1 MIIVGRHIEGIT
13 INPLEYILDANEYVM
28 QFINK
33 AEAIAYL
40 KKHGVSNKVIKHLV
54 FEEIGSD
61 PLKIGRYIPA
71 TDDTEEII
79 EREFYGQGDIFK
91 DYDAYEN
98 NLDKVCYIPELS
110 DSKYTRQDFL
120 GLCDNQE
127 NLAKDLFDRVDWQHP
142 ESLLQE
148 DYVNGEYADC
158 GKCGRMFACY
168 EKSECPHCNAPY
180 KSKIFTEIKI
190 KK

>member
-13 INPLEYILDANEYVM
+13 INPLEYILDENECVM

-33 AEAIAYL
+33 SEAIAYL

-54 FEEIGSD
+54 FEKAAPE
-61 PLKIGRYIPA
+61 PLRIGRYIPA

-79 EREFYGQGDIFK
+79 EREFHGQGDIFK

-98 NLDKVCYIPELS
+98 SLDKVCYIPELS

-142 ESLLQE
+142 ENLLQE
-148 DYVNGEYADC
+148 DYMNGEYADC

-168 EKSECPHCNAPY
+168 EKSECPHCNTPY
-180 KSKIFTEIKI
+180 KS
-190 KK
+190 